1 MAARY
6 DRTIVIW
13 KGVLKQLDSIYVME
27 SRVSSNCTRNIH
39 GPSAPEKEV
48 NRKEDT
54 PGKIAKRRQI
64 ATDLKFTHTQIQILV
79 KFHST
84 TYRFTTKK
92 IGIFRA
98 WFSAFPLVEFP

>member
-1 MAARY
+1 
-6 DRTIVIW
+6 
-13 KGVLKQLDSIYVME
+13 ME

-64 ATDLKFTHTQIQILV
+64 ATDFKIYAYSNTDLSEVLFNNILFYD
-79 KFHST
+79 KENRDLSSM
-84 TYRFTTKK
+84 
-92 IGIFRA
+92 I
-98 WFSAFPLVEFP
+98 

>member
-48 NRKEDT
+48 NRKENT
-54 PGKIAKRRQI
+54 PEKIAKRGQI
-64 ATDLKFTHTQIQILV
+64 ATDLKIYAYSNTDLSEVLFNNILFYD
-79 KFHST
+79 KENRDLSSM
-84 TYRFTTKK
+84 
-92 IGIFRA
+92 I
-98 WFSAFPLVEFP
+98 

>member
-54 PGKIAKRRQI
+54 PEKIAKRRQI
-64 ATDLKFTHTQIQILV
+64 ATDLKIYAYSNTDLSEVLFNNILFYD
-79 KFHST
+79 KENRDLSSM
-84 TYRFTTKK
+84 
-92 IGIFRA
+92 I
-98 WFSAFPLVEFP
+98 

>member
-54 PGKIAKRRQI
+54 PEKIAKRRQI
-64 ATDLKFTHTQIQILV
+64 ATDLKIYAYPNTDLSEFLFNNILFYD
-79 KFHST
+79 KENRDLSSM
-84 TYRFTTKK
+84 
-92 IGIFRA
+92 I
-98 WFSAFPLVEFP
+98 